1 MDLFEVTLIAG
12 RQLTA
17 ADANGLS
24 DPFVRVKHGKR
35 TQQSHVVSKSLA
47 PLWNQVFYVP
57 VDSTAPDLVF
67 ECWDRDEDD
76 PLAGD
81 DFLGEV
87 RLPAAL
93 LLGKDKF
100 QNWFPLVASSAHSAR
115 YGVSGQL
122 AIRVSHK
129 VAATRP
135 ADAAK
140 RAAAAG
146 AVAFRPVSDRPRATR
161 SLPPAAD
168 APAANNNNS
177 ANNKD
182 NSPDAA
188 ARARVRWGRVR
199 TALMAKSLFCRK
211 VSSSEL
217 YGAAVVASA
226 AELGAGQMAPE
237 AAAAY
242 QRIISECQRS
252 GKKFTDPDF
261 PPTDRSLYRD
271 PSRKPAGSSCTGWKR
286 LSELSAKPQ
295 LFKDGVEAGDVIQGQ
310 LGDCWF
316 LGALSVVAEREK
328 LFFNLFNTTEA
339 NAFGVYSCRFFHNG
353 AWEDVIVDDHVPVT
367 YGDKLL
373 NARGSSVDEMW
384 VPLIEKAF
392 AKMNGCYEALVSGSE
407 SEAFVAM
414 TGCPPEEL
422 EIAKIADLGAKLREL
437 HGAGTLLGASCNR
450 GGVEEARDGLLMRH
464 AYGILDIVKLSL
476 GVTLV
481 KLRNPWGKLEW
492 TGDWSDHS
500 PLWNAKLRTE
510 AGSSVADD
518 GVFFMSVDDVKQR
531 FTTLFVCKLVPSS
544 WSRAAEFGE
553 WSRKG
558 GTAGGCTNF
567 PFWRFNP
574 QLTLN
579 VPTQAAVSL
588 LLSQPSQRLKGT
600 MYPQIGLYVAKAKT
614 AGFKKL
620 DMPKADVLFGHEFVG
635 SREQTVDLVLPPG
648 SYAIMAST
656 YNPGHESPHS
666 VTVFSEAKVEL
677 LPAKDWYKCTVNGV
691 WRGATAAGCSNNPQW
706 ANNSQYQ
713 LELPQQTTV
722 TVLLAP
728 HNTPKKPHIG
738 FLVFRDAGS
747 RLKTATAPLHT
758 ASFVDA
764 PVSAELTL
772 AAGRYVI
779 VPSTF
784 DAGVELEF
792 QLSVF
797 GTGPVALAIYG
808 GDLTKAVAQ
817 KPAAPALKKTGSA
830 DLRSAAAAR
839 PEQGAT
845 ARASSDATTQQ
856 AAVSANESIESINKQ
871 VVFIR
876 GKLNEA
882 TTTQEIVPAAK
893 ALVQL
898 RPHFET
904 MRTLLPEQ
912 PRAKEKPKPDDKLAA
927 LRQTVIGTLTDMY
940 YVLIGARVYVS
951 DTASADATR
960 VAQLDIILGQM
971 KNEFAKLASSL

>member
-1 MDLFEVTLIAG
+1 MDLFEITLIAG
-12 RQLTA
+12 RQLAA

-24 DPFVRVKHGKR
+24 DPFVKVKHGNKV
-35 TQQSHVVSKSLA
+35 QQSTIVAKSLA
-47 PLWNQVFYVP
+47 PIWNQLFYMP
-57 VDSTAPDLVF
+57 VDSAAGELVF

-76 PLAGD
+76 PLGGD

-87 RLPAAL
+87 RLPVASL
-93 LLGKDKF
+93 VGKDKY
-100 QNWFPLVASSAHSAR
+100 QNWFPLTAGRSHKAEH
-115 YGVSGQL
+115 GVSGQL

-129 VAATRP
+129 TAATRP
-135 ADAAK
+135 DVAAQQ
-140 RAAAAG
+140 AAAAG
-146 AVAFRPVSDRPRATR
+146 AVGFRPAGGATGSR
-161 SLPPAAD
+161 VRRELVPSAAPD
-168 APAANNNNS
+168 AAAPAGAGGALS
-177 ANNKD
+177 AE
-182 NSPDAA
+182 AA

-211 VSSSEL
+211 VSASDV
-217 YGAAVVASA
+217 YGSAKVASA
-226 AELGAGQMAPE
+226 ADLSAGQMAPE
-237 AAAAY
+237 AAAQF

-271 PSRKPAGSSCTGWKR
+271 PSRPSNSSCTGWKR
-286 LSELSAKPQ
+286 LGELSAKPQ
-295 LFKDGVEAGDVIQGQ
+295 MFKDGVEAGDVIQGQ

-328 LFFNLFNTTEA
+328 LFFNLFNTTEV
-339 NAFGVYSCRFFHNG
+339 NPYGVYSCRFFHNG
-353 AWEDVIVDDHVPVT
+353 AWEDVIVDDHVPIT

-373 NARGSSVDEMW
+373 NARGSSLDEIW

-422 EIAKIADLGAKLREL
+422 EIAKLGDVGAKLREL
-437 HGAGTLLGASCNR
+437 KKSGTLLGASCNR
-450 GGVEEARDGLLMRH
+450 GGVEEARDGILMRH
-464 AYGILDIVKLSL
+464 AYGILDVCQLSI

-492 TGDWSDHS
+492 TGNWSDNS
-500 PLWNAKLRTE
+500 SLWNAKLRAE

-518 GVFFMSVDDVKQR
+518 GVFFMAVDDVKQR
-531 FTTLFVCKLVPSS
+531 FTTLFVCKMVPPN

-567 PFWRFNP
+567 PFWRFNA
-574 QLTLN
+574 QLTLD
-579 VPTQAAVSL
+579 VPKQAAVSL

-600 MYPQIGLYVAKAKT
+600 MYPQIGIYVAKAKT

-620 DMPKADVLFGHEFVG
+620 DMPKADVVYGHEFVG
-635 SREQTVDLVLPPG
+635 SREQAVDLVLAPG
-648 SYAIMAST
+648 SYAIMPCT

-666 VTVFSEAKVEL
+666 LTVFSDAAVKLQRAKEWHK
-677 LPAKDWYKCTVNGV
+677 ASVNGV
-691 WRGATAAGCSNNPQW
+691 WRGATAAGCSNNPTW
-706 ANNSQYQ
+706 HNNTQYQ
-713 LELPQQTTV
+713 LELPAPTIV

-728 HNTPKKPHIG
+728 HNTTKKPHIG
-738 FLVFRDAGS
+738 FLVFRDAGQ
-747 RLKTATAPLHT
+747 RLKAATAPLHT
-758 ASFVDA
+758 ASFIDA
-764 PVSAELTL
+764 PVSAELSL
-772 AAGRYVI
+772 DAGRFVI

-797 GTGPVALAIYG
+797 GTGPVALGVYG
-808 GDLTKAVAQ
+808 SDLSKAVSQ
-817 KPAAPALKKTGSA
+817 KPVAAVLKKTDSA
-830 DLRSAAAAR
+830 DMRVAAAGRADEGAAR
-839 PEQGAT
+839 
-845 ARASSDATTQQ
+845 RASSDPRTQQ
-856 AAVSANESIESINKQ
+856 AAVSANESIEAINKQ

-882 TTTQEIVPAAK
+882 VTTQEIVPAAK

-904 MRTLLPEQ
+904 MRTLMPEQ

-940 YVLIGARVYVS
+940 YVLIGARTYVS
-951 DTASADATR
+951 DTASADPTK

-971 KNEFAKLASSL
+971 KNEFAKLASSM